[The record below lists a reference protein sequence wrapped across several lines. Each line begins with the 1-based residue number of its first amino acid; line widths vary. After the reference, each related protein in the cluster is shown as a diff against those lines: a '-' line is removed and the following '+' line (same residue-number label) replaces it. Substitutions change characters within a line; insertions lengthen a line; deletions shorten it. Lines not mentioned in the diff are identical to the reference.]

1 MEYEMKITA
10 SQLRRIIR
18 EEASQLNEIF
28 TSVGGIGF
36 GDLPRRPRPDF
47 HNLTTDPGSTSVT
60 ESDMDEC
67 GEMPQADPVQVVVN
81 QVMQSGADVSKVI
94 QQLVMHLGSR

>member
-1 MEYEMKITA
+1 MKITA
-10 SQLRRIIR
+10 QQLRRIIR

-36 GDLPRRPRPDF
+36 GDLPRRSRADF
-47 HNLTTDPGSTSVT
+47 HNLTTDPGHASMT

-67 GEMPQADPVQVVVN
+67 GEMPQADPIQAVVD
-81 QVMQSGADVSKVI
+81 QVMQSGADVSQVI
-94 QQLVMHLGSR
+94 QRLVMHLGSR

>member
-1 MEYEMKITA
+1 MKITA
-10 SQLRRIIR
+10 QQLRRIIR

-36 GDLPRRPRPDF
+36 GDLPRRSRSDF
-47 HNLTTDPGSTSVT
+47 HNLTTDPGNMPMT

-67 GEMPQADPVQVVVN
+67 GEMPQADPIQVVVD
-81 QVMQSGADVSKVI
+81 QVMQSGADVSQVI
-94 QQLVMHLGSR
+94 QRLVMHLGN